1 MTVQH
6 GALKT
11 RLAAGDI
18 VFGTMVF
25 EFDSPGLARIVAS
38 AGADFII
45 LDMEHSG
52 WSVETI
58 KRQIAHANGAG
69 LTALVNPPSDAHDAI
84 CRPLDLGAA
93 GIMVPVVETQAQ
105 AEAIVRATRYP
116 PSGTRG
122 AAFGVAHDGYRVGDV
137 AATMAAANEHTLVV
151 VKIETATGAR
161 NADAIMSVP
170 GVDVGF
176 VGHTDLSVSLGIP
189 GCFADPAFLAA
200 RDAVAAACRRHGKAA
215 GCLIATPEQGHDWI
229 AAGFRLITYLG
240 DIWLL
245 GNALRS
251 GLDAMR
257 QDQGPAR

>member
-1 MTVQH
+1 MSMSQGT
-6 GALKT
+6 LKS
-11 RLAAGDI
+11 RLSAGEI

-25 EFDSPGLARIVAS
+25 EFDSPGLARIVAA

-52 WSVETI
+52 WGVETI
-58 KRQIAHANGAG
+58 KRQIAHAHGAG
-69 LTALVNPPSDAHDAI
+69 LTPLVNPPGDAHDFI

-93 GIMVPVVETQAQ
+93 GIMVPVVETRAQ

-116 PSGTRG
+116 PTGTRG
-122 AAFGVAHDGYRVGDV
+122 AAFGVAHDGYIVGDV
-137 AATMAAANEHTLVV
+137 AATMAAANEHTLVI
-151 VKIETATGAR
+151 VKIETETGAG

-189 GCFADPAFLAA
+189 GRFADPAFIAA
-200 RDAVAAACRRHGKAA
+200 RDTVVAACRKHGKAA
-215 GCLIATPEQGHDWI
+215 GCLVATPDLGRDWI
-229 AAGFRLITYLG
+229 AAGFGLVTYLG

-251 GLDAMR
+251 GLDSMR
-257 QDQGPAR
+257 HNQAASR

>member
-69 LTALVNPPSDAHDAI
+69 LVAPHALDAGES
-84 CRPLDLGAA
+84 RLLDL
-93 GIMVPVVETQAQ
+93 VPDHA
-105 AEAIVRATRYP
+105 
-116 PSGTRG
+116 
-122 AAFGVAHDGYRVGDV
+122 
-137 AATMAAANEHTLVV
+137 
-151 VKIETATGAR
+151 
-161 NADAIMSVP
+161 
-170 GVDVGF
+170 
-176 VGHTDLSVSLGIP
+176 
-189 GCFADPAFLAA
+189 
-200 RDAVAAACRRHGKAA
+200 
-215 GCLIATPEQGHDWI
+215 
-229 AAGFRLITYLG
+229 
-240 DIWLL
+240 
-245 GNALRS
+245 
-251 GLDAMR
+251 
-257 QDQGPAR
+257 

>member
-1 MTVQH
+1 MTGQSGV
-6 GALKT
+6 LKR
-11 RLAAGDI
+11 RLAAGDV

-25 EFDSPGLARIVAS
+25 EFDSPGLARIVAN

-52 WSVETI
+52 WGIETI

-69 LTALVNPPSDAHDAI
+69 LTALVNPASEAHDAI

-105 AEAIVRATRYP
+105 AEAIVRATRYAP
-116 PSGTRG
+116 AGTRG
-122 AAFGVAHDGYRVGDV
+122 AAFGVAHDGYCVGDV
-137 AATMAAANEHTLVV
+137 AATMASANEHTLVI

-161 NADAIMSVP
+161 NAEAIMSVP

-189 GCFADPAFLAA
+189 GRFGDPAFIAA
-200 RDAVAAACRRHGKAA
+200 RDAVVAACHRHGKTA
-215 GCLIATPEQGHDWI
+215 GCLIATAAQGSEWI
-229 AAGFRLITYLG
+229 AAGFRLVTYLG

-245 GNALRS
+245 ANALRS

-257 QDQGPAR
+257 RDHGATR